1 MKLKNV
7 IITLLVLSALST
19 YAQFKK
25 IETPNV
31 YYQADIYKDNA
42 GEIYSTLLNIKF
54 NQRLIDLPMGI
65 KETKYDVMKTSTL
78 KTLLKNIKQK
88 YGDFKLKKVYINAV
102 WGDNKRKNKRNGK
115 WVTISERSQVFELI
129 FDKPQ
134 SINKIINELKQN
146 EYVEYV
152 EGPAE
157 FIPCIQPNDY

>member
-102 WGDNKRKNKRNGK
+102 WGDNKKK
-115 WVTISERSQVFELI
+115 
-129 FDKPQ
+129 
-134 SINKIINELKQN
+134 INETVN
-146 EYVEYV
+146 
-152 EGPAE
+152 G
-157 FIPCIQPNDY
+157 